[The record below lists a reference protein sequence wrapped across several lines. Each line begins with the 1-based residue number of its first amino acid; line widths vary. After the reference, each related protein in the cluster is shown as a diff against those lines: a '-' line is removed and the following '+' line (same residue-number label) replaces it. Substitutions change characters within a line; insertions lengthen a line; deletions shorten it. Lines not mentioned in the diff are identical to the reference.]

1 MAGALKGAFTLLES
15 GAKSAD
21 SVSSTLKVLKQISS
35 NTLDLSSI
43 VAKLD
48 VHKFADKFGTTVSSV
63 KKTSSILDTGKYVAK
78 FTSAIPSS
86 SDDILSSIGSSLKSV
101 DNLPVTSIKSISGS
115 VTPKTLQTVANSNS
129 LSRLSKLSDSIT
141 AGTKTTA
148 TLNVSSIAR
157 RSTDVLTDN
166 AQTVAK
172 NIPPINKLDDIAPA
186 LKSSKGVLGKTD
198 DIADIGKAASKQI
211 DDVADTAKVLKKSE
225 KFLQFA
231 KKYDSLINIS
241 ILGGFLLGAHTLS
254 KNIDESESDPL
265 RLVTDP
271 ASDKFT
277 VALFG
282 DHSVIA
288 EEEVGLTDV
297 LMSKEVLIGIFSAIV
312 VMFSI

>member
-1 MAGALKGAFTLLES
+1 MATALKSAFALLES

-48 VHKFADKFGTTVSSV
+48 VHKFADKFGTTVSTV
-63 KKTSSILDTGKYVAK
+63 KKTSSILDTGKYVTK
-78 FTSAIPSS
+78 FTSSIPSS
-86 SDDILSSIGSSLKSV
+86 TDDILSSIGSSLKSV
-101 DNLPVTSIKSISGS
+101 DNLPVTSIKSLSGS

-129 LSRLSKLSDSIT
+129 LARLSKLSDSIT
-141 AGTKTTA
+141 AGTKTA
-148 TLNVSSIAR
+148 TLNVSSIVR

-198 DIADIGKAASKQI
+198 DIADIGKTASKQI
-211 DDVADTAKVLKKSE
+211 DDVADTAKTLKKSE
-225 KFLQFA
+225 KFLKFIN
-231 KKYDSLINIS
+231 KYDSVINIS
-241 ILGGFLLGAHTLS
+241 ILGFFLLGAHTLS
-254 KNIDESESDPL
+254 KNIDESESDPFL
-265 RLVTDP
+265 LVTDP
-271 ASDKFT
+271 SSDKFS

-282 DHSVIA
+282 NHSVIVDQ
-288 EEEVGLTDV
+288 ELGITDV